1 MTQLDDIKKKLSEK
15 TEKGTRLGLIPDEKI
30 GVKAH
35 QRASSE
41 LINRYRSLLPDVTST
56 VADTVEQLGLR
67 AIVPA
72 HILRPISEG
81 ALIGSAVTARYVPTR
96 HSSGFRVAHDEK
108 SPAMGGRDLVTLSE
122 SGDVLV
128 INSSAEYSASSFGG
142 LMANTLIEAGMEGI
156 VVDGSIR
163 DVASMRLIGLKAWS
177 RGVTPRTGKH
187 RLELAEFNG
196 RVEIHGVQVNPGD
209 LVLADSDGIVIIPF
223 DYIERVIELV
233 EVAVDNERRLVNA
246 IKGGSDPSELVNILP
261 PHMW

>member
-1 MTQLDDIKKKLSEK
+1 MTRVDNMNDKAPEARG
-15 TEKGTRLGLIPDEKI
+15 KGTLLGLIPDEKV
-30 GVKAH
+30 GVKEH
-35 QRASSE
+35 LRAPNE
-41 LINRYRSLLPDVTST
+41 LINRYRKLLPDVTST
-56 VADTVEQLGLR
+56 VADAVEQLGLR

-81 ALIGSAVTARYVPTR
+81 ALIGSAVTARYVPTQ

-108 SPAMGGRDLVTLSE
+108 APAMGGRDLVTLSE
-122 SGDVLV
+122 RGDVLV

-142 LMANTLIEAGMEGI
+142 LMANSLIEAGMEGI

-163 DVASMRLIGLKAWS
+163 DIASMRLMGLKAWS

-196 RVEIHGVQVNPGD
+196 LVEVHGVQVNPGD

-223 DYIERVIELV
+223 DYIERVIDLV
-233 EVAVDNERRLVNA
+233 EVAIDNERKLVNA
-246 IKGGSDPSELVNILP
+246 IKGGSDPSELAKILP
-261 PHMW
+261 PHKW